1 MRSVL
6 WRLRIK
12 PHEMALFKFI
22 LEGYD
27 GIAMMRTL
35 DPIRGIVCLHVSPG
49 CEQEAIDLLNSLQYE
64 ITIDGFVKRF
74 CERHSSLFGKREAK
88 G

>member
-1 MRSVL
+1 LRSVL

-35 DPIRGIVCLHVSPG
+35 DPIRGIICLHVSPG
-49 CEQEAIDLLNSLQYE
+49 CEQEAIDLLNSLQSE
-64 ITIDGFVKRF
+64 ITIDY
-74 CERHSSLFGKREAK
+74 ERKTVLHQHHRMPDERP
-88 G
+88 